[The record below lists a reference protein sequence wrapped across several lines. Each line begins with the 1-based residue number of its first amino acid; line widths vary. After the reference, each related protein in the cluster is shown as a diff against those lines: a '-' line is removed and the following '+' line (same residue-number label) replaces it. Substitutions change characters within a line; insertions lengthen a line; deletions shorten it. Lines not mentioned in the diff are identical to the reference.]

1 MEEINISDIYKE
13 NKKKTNKSLKKTFE
27 VGPTSSTLILINIKF
42 TPQINA
48 SVTRHSQLNKSGLN
62 RGFI

>member
-1 MEEINISDIYKE
+1 MKE
-13 NKKKTNKSLKKTFE
+13 RERKGHGCNADTFV

-48 SVTRHSQLNKSGLN
+48 NVTRHSQLNKSGLN